1 MTWAENFVAWDTE
14 TTGFGPTARI
24 LEIAAVRF
32 VGGEVVDEWSAL
44 FFPEGVDWQSEKVQ
58 GALKVNHLTYAE
70 LREKGRP
77 FADVL
82 PEMRERFRASPVWVA
97 HNASFDEDMLGNEL
111 RRIWP
116 KGGADFPR
124 PELSVCTMRL
134 AKYLTPDEPAHKL
147 ANVAQRFRV
156 EQVDAHRA
164 TVDAEVCGKA
174 LVQMYMESLVPHHT
188 EEFRAVLD
196 KAEAAYRTKGPRR

>member
-32 VGGEVVDEWSAL
+32 VDGEVTDEWSAL
-44 FFPEGVDWQSEKVQ
+44 FYPDNVDWQSEKVQ
-58 GALKVNHLTYAE
+58 GALQVNKLTHQE

-77 FADVL
+77 FQELL
-82 PEMRERFRASPVWVA
+82 PEMRTRFGASPVWVA
-97 HNASFDEDMLGNEL
+97 HNASFDMDMLGNEL

-124 PELSVCTMRL
+124 PELSICTMQL
-134 AKYLTPDEPAHKL
+134 AKYLTPEEPAHKL
-147 ANVAQRFRV
+147 ANVAKRFHV
-156 EQVDAHRA
+156 EQSDAHRA

-174 LVQMYMESLVPHHT
+174 LVQMYLESLLPQDI
-188 EEFRAVLD
+188 EELRALMA
-196 KAEAAYRTKGPRR
+196 KAESAHRSRSRR